1 MTFFGRFFGWWGS
14 VGSTTQ
20 NRGVQDTRPLQNV
33 YKNAP
38 EVSIDGALQVS
49 AVWASIELL
58 TDNIASLPLFVYK
71 NLNGNRE
78 LARDESLWRVLHDRP
93 NSRHTPM
100 EFWQFI
106 TFNYLMRGNAY
117 ARIERDSAG
126 NAIALWPM
134 ASDQVQVTVLDNG
147 TISYE
152 YYINGR
158 IIVYGQDSILHFRD
172 KGNGIIGMSRLDYM
186 KSSVGVAINAQNAT
200 SKLYTNDNKRPGV
213 FMIDK
218 TLTEE
223 QRDQVRKNFAG
234 LAESGEDDLLV
245 LEAGAK
251 FEPLALSPQE
261 VQLLETRKFSVE
273 DISRWFGIPSILIND
288 LANRVPYG
296 NNTDLAEFF
305 YKFKLRPM
313 LVNFEQALTQ
323 RVLTAAQR
331 STLTVEFNLDALLRS
346 NLKDRME
353 IYSQAV
359 QNGLKTRNECRQLEN
374 DAPLA
379 GGDMLTA
386 QVNLSPLEMLGQQN
400 EPAPAPVDT
409 ESQKMIQEIK
419 SKIDNRTTEK
429 PQNINIEVN
438 MPESKTNVHIQ
449 PQNIDLKPEINVKQ
463 SDVTINSEPV
473 NITLPQ
479 PEVIINKQEI
489 DMSGVETAI
498 KDGSKATVDAVKG
511 VEKEVKKP
519 RKAVFDKDGN
529 PIGTISADRLDK

>member
-14 VGSTTQ
+14 IGSTTQ

-38 EVSIDGALQVS
+38 EVAIDGALQVS

-58 TDNIASLPLFVYK
+58 ADNVASLPLFVYE
-71 NLNGNRE
+71 NQNGSRE
-78 LARDESLWRVLHDRP
+78 LARDNTLWRVLHDRP

-100 EFWQFI
+100 EFWQFTI
-106 TFNYLMRGNAY
+106 MNYLLRGNAY
-117 ARIERDSAG
+117 ARIQRDSKG
-126 NAIALWPM
+126 EVVALWPM
-134 ASDQVQVTVLDNG
+134 ASDQIQVTVLDNG
-147 TISYE
+147 DISYE
-152 YYINGR
+152 YYINGK
-158 IIVYGQDSILHFRD
+158 IVVYGQDSILHFRD

-234 LAESGEDDLLV
+234 LAESAEDDLLV
-245 LEAGAK
+245 LESGAK

-273 DISRWFGIPSILIND
+273 DIARWFGIPSILIND

-296 NNTDLAEFF
+296 NNNDLAEFF
-305 YKFKLRPM
+305 YKFKLRPL

-323 RVLTAAQR
+323 RVMTAQQR
-331 STLTVEFNLDALLRS
+331 STLSIEFSLDALLRS

-374 DAPLA
+374 DAPLP

-400 EPAPAPVDT
+400 EPVAPQVDT

-419 SKIDNRTTEK
+419 SRLDHKEPEK
-429 PQNINIEVN
+429 AQNINIEVN
-438 MPESKTNVHIQ
+438 MPESKTNVHIE

-463 SDVTINSEPV
+463 SDITINSEPTTI
-473 NITLPQ
+473 NLPA
-479 PEVIINKQEI
+479 PEVIVNKQDV
-489 DMSGVETAI
+489 DMTGVQDAI
-498 KDGSKATVDAVKG
+498 KQGANDTVKALKG
-511 VEKEVKKP
+511 VENEVKKP
-519 RKAVFDKDGN
+519 RKAVFDKNGN
-529 PIGTISADRLDK
+529 PIGTISTDGLDK

>member
-38 EVSIDGALQVS
+38 DVSIDGALQVS
-49 AVWASIELL
+49 AVWAAIELL
-58 TDNIASLPLFVYK
+58 ADNVSSLPLFIYK
-71 NLNGNRE
+71 NLNGSRE
-78 LARDESLWRVLHDRP
+78 LARDTSLWRILHDRP
-93 NSRHTPM
+93 NSRHTAM

-106 TFNYLMRGNAY
+106 VMNFLLRGNAF
-117 ARIERDSAG
+117 ARIERDAKG
-126 NAIALWPM
+126 EVIALWPM

-147 TISYE
+147 SLSYE

-158 IIVYGQDSILHFRD
+158 IVVYSQASILHFRD

-234 LAESGEDDLLV
+234 LAESAEDDLLV
-245 LEAGAK
+245 LESGAK

-273 DISRWFGIPSILIND
+273 DIARWFGIPSILIND

-296 NNTDLAEFF
+296 NNNDLAEFF
-305 YKFKLRPM
+305 YKFKLRPL

-323 RVLTAAQR
+323 RVMTSEQR
-331 STLTVEFNLDALLRS
+331 SQYTIEFNLDALLRS

-400 EPAPAPVDT
+400 EPVAPVDT

-419 SKIDNRTTEK
+419 SRLDHKEPEK
-429 PQNINIEVN
+429 AQNINIEVN
-438 MPESKTNVHIQ
+438 MPESKTNVHIE

-463 SDVTINSEPV
+463 SDVTINQEPMTI
-473 NITLPQ
+473 NLPQ
-479 PEVIINKQEI
+479 PEVIINKQDI
-489 DMSGVETAI
+489 DMSAVENAI
-498 KDGSKATVDAVKG
+498 KQGADGTIKALDDVKS
-511 VEKEVKKP
+511 EVKKP
-519 RKAVFDKDGN
+519 RKAVFDKNGN

>member
-38 EVSIDGALQVS
+38 DVSIDGALQVS
-49 AVWASIELL
+49 AVWAAIELL
-58 TDNIASLPLFVYK
+58 ADNVSSLPLFIYK
-71 NLNGNRE
+71 NLNGSRE
-78 LARDESLWRVLHDRP
+78 LARDTSLWRILHDRP
-93 NSRHTPM
+93 NSRHTAM

-106 TFNYLMRGNAY
+106 VMNFLLRGNAF
-117 ARIERDSAG
+117 ARIERDSKG
-126 NAIALWPM
+126 EVIALWPM
-134 ASDQVQVTVLDNG
+134 ASDQVQVTVLDSG
-147 TISYE
+147 ALSYE
-152 YYINGR
+152 YYINGK
-158 IIVYGQDSILHFRD
+158 IVVYSQTSILHFRD

-234 LAESGEDDLLV
+234 LAESAEDDLLV
-245 LEAGAK
+245 LESGAK

-273 DISRWFGIPSILIND
+273 DIARWFGIPSILIND

-296 NNTDLAEFF
+296 NNNDLAEFF
-305 YKFKLRPM
+305 YKFKLRPL

-323 RVLTAAQR
+323 RVMTSEQR
-331 STLTVEFNLDALLRS
+331 SQYTIEFNLDALLRS

-400 EPAPAPVDT
+400 EPVAPVDT

-419 SKIDNRTTEK
+419 SRLDYKEPEK
-429 PQNINIEVN
+429 AQNINIEVN
-438 MPESKTNVHIQ
+438 MPESKTNVHIE

-463 SDVTINSEPV
+463 SDVTINQEPMTI
-473 NITLPQ
+473 NLPQ
-479 PEVIINKQEI
+479 PEVIINKQDI
-489 DMSGVETAI
+489 DMSAVENAI
-498 KDGSKATVDAVKG
+498 KQGADGTIKALDDVKS
-511 VEKEVKKP
+511 EVKKP
-519 RKAVFDKDGN
+519 RKAVFDKNGN